1 MLIRAGSVAGEV
13 PREVS
18 GRAGHQPAELSPLAE
33 PEFSA
38 LPQRLRPGRVEF
50 GRVRLLDDPSL
61 VHRLIHAMRPSAA
74 APGRP
79 LDNANLS
86 AIVEGPPNRLSEVN
100 ARGGRRSATA

>member
-1 MLIRAGSVAGEV
+1 MKWGINLAWRQRFE
-13 PREVS
+13 PVS
-18 GRAGHQPAELSPLAE
+18 LAR

-61 VHRLIHAMRPSAA
+61 VHRLIHAMRHSAGA
-74 APGRP
+74 HGRP
-79 LDNANLS
+79 LDNANVS
-86 AIVEGPPNRLSEVN
+86 AIVEGSPNRLSEVN